1 MRVPHLRLPHRRS
14 AAEDLLRSNR
24 FEDAELAFVEEAEA
38 HPNKARPLVHQ
49 GHLALMRND
58 LDLAQ
63 ERLSAAVARRP
74 RFREAHQ
81 LEAEVSYR
89 RGDFAKAAESQDA
102 AGNRA
107 VAAKLRSF
115 AGRQPYEIEAPETVR
130 VPFTQTDPLP
140 ILRGRI
146 NGGEEFEFLLDT
158 GGAELIL
165 DTTYGKQAGIP
176 RFGGERSVFGGG
188 KTATVG
194 HGAAGSLTMGEATI
208 RNLPIQ
214 MLDLQP
220 IGASLGRPNLIG
232 IVGTCVLYRFLATI
246 DYPGESLILRRK
258 GTETA
263 VSAEGVD
270 VPFQMADDHF
280 MLAEG
285 TFNRGPPLLFF
296 VDSGLGGGA
305 FTCPASTLMA
315 AGIERGST
323 EVVEGEGG
331 GGTMSAWPFDVDSLS
346 LGEARQEGLQGIGG
360 PFPPQL
366 EYAYGFRIGGLISH
380 GFLSEYAVTFDFDQ
394 MTIRLDPR

>member
-1 MRVPHLRLPHRRS
+1 MRVPHLRFPHRRS
-14 AAEDLLRSNR
+14 AAEDLLHSNR
-24 FEDAELAFVEEAEA
+24 FEEAERAFVEEAKA
-38 HPNKARPLVHQ
+38 HPNKARPLVHL

-63 ERLSAAVARRP
+63 ERLSAAVARRS
-74 RFREAHQ
+74 RYREAHQ
-81 LEAEVSYR
+81 LAAEVSYR
-89 RGDFAKAAESQDA
+89 RGDFAKAAESQKA
-102 AGNRA
+102 AGSRA
-107 VAAKLRSF
+107 AAAKLRSF

-130 VPFTQTDPLP
+130 VPFTESDPLP
-140 ILRGRI
+140 IIKGRI
-146 NGGEEFEFLLDT
+146 NDGDEYEFLLDT

-165 DTTYGKQAGIP
+165 DTAYGKQAGIP
-176 RFGGERSVFGGG
+176 YFGGERGVFGGG
-188 KTATVG
+188 KTTTVR
-194 HGAAGSLTMGEATI
+194 HGAAGSLTIGEATI

-214 MLDLQP
+214 MLDLQA

-258 GTETA
+258 GTKTA
-263 VSAEGVD
+263 VPADRVD

-285 TFNRGPPLLFF
+285 TFNGGPPLLFF

-305 FTCPASTLMA
+305 FTCPASTLKA
-315 AGIERGST
+315 AGIKRGST
-323 EVVEGEGG
+323 EVAEGEGG
-331 GGTMSAWPFDVDSLS
+331 GGTMSVWPFDVHSLS
-346 LGEARQEGLQGIGG
+346 LGEARQQGLQGIGG
-360 PFPPQL
+360 PFPQQL

-380 GFLSEYAVTFDFDQ
+380 GFLSEYAVTFDYDQ